1 MDIFSAGCVISEIF
15 NDGQPLFSYGELLSF
30 AEGKTNPDLSG
41 LPEAFQELVQVI
53 NISTI
58 VIKTLGYIYMF
69 TYKFL
74 IVKVP
79 KFLIGLS
86 LILRA

>member
-53 NISTI
+53 NISII
-58 VIKTLGYIYMF
+58 VMINTLGYIYML

-79 KFLIGLS
+79 KFLI
-86 LILRA
+86 R

>member
-41 LPEAFQELVQVI
+41 LPEAFQELVQVR
-53 NISTI
+53 NISII
-58 VIKTLGYIYMF
+58 VMIKTLGYIC
-69 TYKFL
+69 
-74 IVKVP
+74 
-79 KFLIGLS
+79 
-86 LILRA
+86 ILTFKNLDVNCGSHKISD